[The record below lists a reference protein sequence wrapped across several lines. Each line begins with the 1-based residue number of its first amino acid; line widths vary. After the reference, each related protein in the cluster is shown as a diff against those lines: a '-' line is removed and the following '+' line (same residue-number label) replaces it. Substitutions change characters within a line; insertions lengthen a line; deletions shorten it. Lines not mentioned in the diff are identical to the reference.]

1 MLKYFQN
8 EYKDDLSTLFANEC
22 VNFSSH
28 LLSIDDKAPKTI
40 QDMCSFL
47 SKNYLIGMYSYID
60 LSHRMLLCTL
70 LVISRSLSYLKHVK
84 TYLRS
89 CTTEER
95 LNDLAIMNIEFDII
109 ANIEF
114 DDVIHE
120 FATLQSRR
128 KI

>member
-1 MLKYFQN
+1 MYPN
-8 EYKDDLSTLFANEC
+8 
-22 VNFSSH
+22 
-28 LLSIDDKAPKTI
+28 IDV
-40 QDMCSFL
+40 SL
-47 SKNYLIGMYSYID
+47 
-60 LSHRMLLCTL
+60 RMLLCTP
-70 LVISRSLSYLKHVK
+70 VSNCSTERSFSCLKYVK

-95 LNDLAIMNIEFDII
+95 LNYLAIMNIESDIT